1 MERTVYFYLVRSQI
15 LDVNSMANTSSL
27 GKNSLLSLSSEESK
41 SSFFPAIPK
50 RFIVL
55 ILLALATFNMYCT
68 RMCLN
73 VTIVAMT
80 HSEVKIYN
88 SSEPYL
94 SKDMVSSILALPNPN
109 KMLVDSQKQHVQ
121 FVMSIFYFYPCRNQS
136 FTGINSFKVRYA
148 LFKIELTET
157 SCQYNLHGTS

>member
-1 MERTVYFYLVRSQI
+1 MERTFYFYLVRSQI

-27 GKNSLLSLSSEESK
+27 GKNSLLNPSSEESK
-41 SSFFPAIPK
+41 PSFFPAIPK
-50 RFIVL
+50 RFIML

-88 SSEPYL
+88 SSGPYL

-109 KMLVDSQKQHVQ
+109 KIILLVDSQKQHVQ
-121 FVMSIFYFYPCRNQS
+121 VVIVYL
-136 FTGINSFKVRYA
+136 
-148 LFKIELTET
+148 LFLPMQEPEFHWDKQFQGEI
-157 SCQYNLHGTS
+157 CII